1 MKKTA
6 IVMIKI
12 YSRNVQ
18 EDLEIPL
25 DITVNDLMIALNSAY
40 GLDIDVSNIRSCYLK
55 TENPIALLHGNK
67 LLADYGIRN
76 GTVLYLA

>member
-12 YSRNVQ
+12 YSKNVQ

>member
-12 YSRNVQ
+12 YSKNVQ

-67 LLADYGIRN
+67 
-76 GTVLYLA
+76 

>member
-1 MKKTA
+1 MKETSV
-6 IVMIKI
+6 VMIKI
-12 YSRNVQ
+12 YSKNVQ
-18 EDLEIPL
+18 GDLEIAL

>member
-12 YSRNVQ
+12 YSKNVQ

-76 GTVLYLA
+76 GTVLYLS

>member
-12 YSRNVQ
+12 DSKNLQ

-25 DITVNDLMIALNSAY
+25 NITANDLMIALNSAY
-40 GLDIDVSNIRSCYLK
+40 ELDIDVTNIRNCYLK

-67 LLADYGIRN
+67 ILAEYGIRN
-76 GTVLYLA
+76 GTVLYIT